1 MADIKRLYRSRQD
14 RILAGVCGGI
24 AEYFKIDPLIIRLL
38 FVFIFFINGAGI
50 IAYIVGWLIIPEKPY
65 DHIDNEDERKDDYE
79 RESFT
84 LDRTNQRFLGIIFII
99 IGVFIIA
106 SRIFPLIIW
115 HELVFV
121 YLVDCMNELLLFVDT
136 LMLC

>member
-1 MADIKRLYRSRQD
+1 MADIKRLYRSRQE

-50 IAYIVGWLIIPEKPY
+50 IAYIVGWLIIPERPY
-65 DHIDNEDERKDDYE
+65 DYIDNEDEIKDDYE

-84 LDRTNQRFLGIIFII
+84 LDRTNQRFIGIILII
-99 IGVFIIA
+99 VGVFIIA

-115 HELVFV
+115 RHFWAIILIILGIVILVKGV
-121 YLVDCMNELLLFVDT
+121 SRTD
-136 LMLC
+136 